1 MFDEQ
6 QESSADDRGAAAEE
20 GNNMPY
26 APGERPQPVH
36 PTQGPDPGEGEPSV
50 SGDDASDT
58 TSAP

>member
-6 QESSADDRGAAAEE
+6 QESTADDRADAAEE
-20 GNNMPY
+20 SNMPSP
-26 APGERPQPVH
+26 PGERPQPVH